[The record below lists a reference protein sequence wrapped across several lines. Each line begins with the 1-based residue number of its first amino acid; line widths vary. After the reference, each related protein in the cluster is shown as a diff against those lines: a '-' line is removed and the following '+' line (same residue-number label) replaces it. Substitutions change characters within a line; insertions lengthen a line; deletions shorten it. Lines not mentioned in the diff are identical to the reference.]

1 MKKAMKKWM
10 AVVVFGVLALVF
22 VTGCSKKVKF
32 PEGFTEEGVKAQAEA
47 DITLGESND
56 YEGWVARFPEEYQ
69 SQLTKEAYDS
79 YLALLESKGAFQS
92 FGKAAY
98 IPQEQDGK
106 SYVSVVYIVKHEKGD
121 VKYTLSYDEDM
132 KLIQFLI

>member
-1 MKKAMKKWM
+1 MKKTMKKWA
-10 AVVVFGVLALVF
+10 AVFVLGVLTLVLAA
-22 VTGCSKKVKF
+22 GCSKKVKF
-32 PEGFTEEGVKAQAEA
+32 PEGFTEEGVKTQAEA

-69 SQLTKEAYDS
+69 SQLTREAYES
-79 YLALLESKGAFQS
+79 YLTILESKGAFQS

-121 VKYTLSYDEDM
+121 VKYTLSYDEEM